1 MNYYVDI
8 IDTENNDYTTR
19 VEMAAASSV
28 VLSYKGS
35 DQKDDLKIVGSS
47 LKFTIL
53 VPGVENVDGALD
65 HLFTGDEIRY
75 RVEIRKE
82 ADDKLIWQGF

>member
-65 HLFTGDEIRY
+65 HCPITFQIDLFSGKNRPKRDY
-75 RVEIRKE
+75 
-82 ADDKLIWQGF
+82 FCN